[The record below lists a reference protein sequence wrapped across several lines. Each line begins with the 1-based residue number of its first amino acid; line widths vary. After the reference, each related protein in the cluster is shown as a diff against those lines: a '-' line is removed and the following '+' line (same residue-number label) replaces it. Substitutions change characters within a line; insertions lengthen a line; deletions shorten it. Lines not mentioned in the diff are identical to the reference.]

1 MIPQP
6 IIYEVAT
13 PINILKDATE
23 NYTQTNI
30 DQEQFK
36 YLTKQLEI
44 FELPVEMDVKKDTS
58 STCIQTDIELYR
70 TEDGY
75 FIADFAN
82 KGVRKLLSQQS
93 EVIQH

>member
-1 MIPQP
+1 
-6 IIYEVAT
+6 
-13 PINILKDATE
+13 
-23 NYTQTNI
+23 
-30 DQEQFK
+30 
-36 YLTKQLEI
+36 
-44 FELPVEMDVKKDTS
+44 MDVKKDTS